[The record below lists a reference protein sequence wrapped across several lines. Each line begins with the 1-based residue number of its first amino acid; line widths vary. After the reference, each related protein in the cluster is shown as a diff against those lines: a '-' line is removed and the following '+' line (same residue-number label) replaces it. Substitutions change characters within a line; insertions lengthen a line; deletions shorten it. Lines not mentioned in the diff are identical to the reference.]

1 MKKIF
6 QSLLFAPPISSNRFF
21 EPAYALFRFYCGI
34 SMAIGAGLP
43 KVFHKIDDAGG
54 TEWDNLAFGASGWF
68 LEQVGNIGFT
78 FPSPTF
84 WAYLAIYGEFIGGL
98 LIAIGLF
105 TRLSALQMAFQ
116 FFVVS
121 FLWYESPVP
130 FAMYYQQLI
139 FWVFVLIA
147 AAGGGK
153 FSLDYL
159 LQQKR
164 SIGLGR
170 TAVVVTG
177 LLLLPLF
184 GFAQSQAPDR
194 VSFTISNPNL
204 SEATIDIRS
213 FNYKDRKTSGY
224 GYAIGPLG
232 SHAVNMP
239 AGTRIYKKQKE
250 AWVLF
255 AVVSSADNGRAFNL
269 NRTVEITREQY
280 LQAAYDE
287 ENEETSRLE
296 KIAEEPDVFN
306 GAELVTFV
314 VSGTSLLPKQVYV
327 RVQLPDTSLKT
338 NIGFSRKL
346 DRSSKFQVSYPIGSK
361 VYLCE
366 GPYWKGDFKET
377 LVLTLDAEKQNY
389 LIRL

>member
-6 QSLLFAPPISSNRFF
+6 QSLIFAPPITSNRFF
-21 EPAYALFRFYCGI
+21 ELAYALFRFYCGI
-34 SMAIGAGLP
+34 SIAIGAGLP
-43 KVFHKIDDAGG
+43 KVFHKIDEKGG

-98 LIAIGLF
+98 LIAVGLF

-121 FLWYESPVP
+121 FMWYESPVP

-139 FWVFVLIA
+139 FWTFVLIS

-159 LQQKR
+159 IQQKQLLPLR
-164 SIGLGR
+164 K
-170 TAVVVTG
+170 TTVVVTS
-177 LLLLPLF
+177 LLLLPIF
-184 GFAQSQAPDR
+184 GFAQSQTPEHI
-194 VSFTISNPNL
+194 SFTISNPTL
-204 SEATIDIRS
+204 RKKSVDIRS
-213 FNYKDRKTSGY
+213 FSRVDGKFRGY
-224 GYAIGPLG
+224 GYDLNALS

-239 AGTRIYKKQKE
+239 VGTRVYEKQNDVWILK
-250 AWVLF
+250 L
-255 AVVSSADNGRAFNL
+255 VVTADDNGRKFDMSSTYN
-269 NRTVEITREQY
+269 IGSEQQQQVAADEQDESKIR
-280 LQAAYDE
+280 LDQAA
-287 ENEETSRLE
+287 ETTNTFGD
-296 KIAEEPDVFN
+296 A
-306 GAELVTFV
+306 ALVTFKIAGKTV
-314 VSGTSLLPKQVYV
+314 LPKQVHI
-327 RVQLPDTSLKT
+327 RVQLPDTNQKT
-338 NIGFSRKL
+338 SIGFSRKL
-346 DRSSKFQVSYPIGSK
+346 DRSSKVEVSYPVGSK

-366 GPYWKGDFKET
+366 GPYWKGDFEET